1 MVISVK
7 EYSEVYAVLKM
18 MGEKYINKIPPKLFY
33 HITEAMDENY
43 HPKYNKDTPLYK
55 QKIEKA
61 SLTYIFV
68 LHHNYWC
75 DSEKDKEKNL
85 NILIKNE
92 ENNQKRLHELYNY
105 DKLFQN
111 KDKTEKNQNCIV
123 EYKENIWTRISKFFK
138 KLFWKNVP
146 KRPGPKRTCTKKT
159 RSQKNILE

>member
-1 MVISVK
+1 MVISAK

-18 MGEKYINKIPPKLFY
+18 MGEKYINKIPPRLFY

-43 HPKYNKDTPLYK
+43 HPIYNKNTPLYK

-68 LHHNYWC
+68 LHYNYWC

-85 NILIKNE
+85 DILIRNE
-92 ENNQKRLHELYNY
+92 ENKQKRLQELYNY

-111 KDKTEKNQNCIV
+111 KCKTPNYIV
-123 EYKENIWTRISKFFK
+123 EYKENFWTKISKFLK
-138 KLFWKNVP
+138 KLLGKY
-146 KRPGPKRTCTKKT
+146 KT
-159 RSQKNILE
+159 